1 MVRSALLL
9 LATLGTTLPCAAPA
23 QQPSA
28 VIATEQ
34 AKQLGEL
41 HDRAAAIVRDEDARA
56 AHPLCDMANNYTQSV
71 CESKETALTDANE
84 TKLVRT
90 LGAFYRL
97 HLRYAGTPP
106 KPGPLSFDQAEASW
120 HLFRDQ
126 VCQSVADQYAGG
138 TAQSNIQAACEIG
151 ITRHHIDE
159 LWAVYKDI
167 D

>member
-9 LATLGTTLPCAAPA
+9 LATLGATLPCAFA

-28 VIATEQ
+28 ILATEQ
-34 AKQLGEL
+34 AKQLQEL
-41 HDRAAAIVRDEDARA
+41 HDHAAAIVRDEDARA
-56 AHPLCDMANNYTQSV
+56 GHPLCATAANNYTQGV
-71 CESKETALTDANE
+71 CESKETAVTDANE

-106 KPGPLSFDQAEASW
+106 PSGPLSFDQAEASW

-138 TAQSNIQAACEIG
+138 TAQSNIQAACEIN

>member
-9 LATLGTTLPCAAPA
+9 LATLGTTLPCASA

-41 HDRAAAIVRDEDARA
+41 HNRAAAIVRDEDARA
-56 AHPLCDMANNYTQSV
+56 QQPLCATEADNYTQGI
-71 CESKETALTDANE
+71 CQSKERALTDANE

-97 HLRYAGTPP
+97 RLRYESAPP

-120 HLFRDQ
+120 HLFREQ
-126 VCQSVADQYAGG
+126 VCQSVADQYLGG
-138 TAQSNIQAACEIG
+138 AAQSNIESACEIN

-167 D
+167 N